1 MSKKPESQTKQFMS
15 KRTRRIYNDLDN
27 EDIELIKRMSK
38 YICSFV
44 EGKKEEDVEN
54 VEINK
59 IYARGLI
66 PTFQYKYETNFEID
80 VMDIERLIT
89 LGLFQF
95 KFKPEIVMP
104 KDEAHYMIVS
114 DKIYKM
120 WPRENTG
127 LVFIHLTKEGS
138 EVFGLPDYVNEPNAE
153 AYYRNNISYF
163 QSLRFDEIGKYN
175 KK

>member
-1 MSKKPESQTKQFMS
+1 MSTNEIKFMS
-15 KRTRRIYNDLDN
+15 KRTRQLYNDLDN
-27 EDIELIKRMSK
+27 EDIELIKMMSK

-44 EGKKEEDVEN
+44 EGQKTEDVEN

-66 PTFQYKYETNFEID
+66 PTFHYKYETNFEID

-104 KDEAHYMIVS
+104 KGDAHYMIVS

-120 WPRENTG
+120 WPRENTS
-127 LVFIHLTKEGS
+127 LAFIHLTKEGA
-138 EVFGLPDYVNEPNAE
+138 EVFGLPDYINDPSVE

-163 QSLRFDEIGKYN
+163 QTLRFDEIGKYN